1 MNTPS
6 AARNFAPTRFRI
18 ARNLIQVLG
27 IASELEHNLM
37 CQYLFAAYSLKR
49 YPDEGLTEAQLD
61 QARGWGSLITMVARQ
76 EMEHLGLVMNLRSAI
91 GAPPSFSRPNFPQP
105 ADALRQG
112 RYRFRS
118 HALQPRN
125 HRAIPEVRAA
135 APAPARFLLD
145 DGSTR
150 RGAIASTPLHC
161 GSRRRRFRG
170 LRSNPSTSSSIPYR
184 ISTSR
189 CAARFA
195 IFPTCSSDLPKHRF
209 SAARAAHTRASWTTC
224 NQYDVDLVRVTD
236 RDSALKAIHI
246 ILEQGEGIQAPPDYV
261 EHTHYC
267 SFTRI
272 LNEMRDAG
280 FDAARPVVDN
290 PLTTLHMD
298 ITTPG
303 EVNLITNPDTLQVA
317 VLFNRCY
324 ELMLVLLLYLYGS
337 RGRYPQRS
345 LEFTNAIFFPL
356 MTMFVRPL
364 AEMLTQLPAF
374 ADRPGNAGPG
384 FELPNEIVVFPDYR
398 YLWNSIDNHFR
409 TIADDFGQLNILRQP
424 HDHPPAIV
432 ERLRYTGENM
442 QRLALD
448 WHSHWADVGYTIPV

>member
-1 MNTPS
+1 MNTPAQPELRTRS
-6 AARNFAPTRFRI
+6 IRNREE
-18 ARNLIQVLG
+18 LIQVLG

-37 CQYLFAAYSLKR
+37 CQYLFAVYSLKR
-49 YPDEGLTEAQLD
+49 YPAEGLTEAQLD

-105 ADALRQG
+105 ATRYGKADIVSVLTRFSPDTIARFQKFEQPQPLPADFCSMAVDEARRHREHAIALWQ
-112 RYRFRS
+112 
-118 HALQPRN
+118 L
-125 HRAIPEVRAA
+125 
-135 APAPARFLLD
+135 APAV
-145 DGSTR
+145 TR
-150 RGAIASTPLHC
+150 SPLEPFDFQFD
-161 GSRRRRFRG
+161 SVQSLYESVRRAFR
-170 LRSNPSTSSSIPYR
+170 
-184 ISTSR
+184 
-189 CAARFA
+189 
-195 IFPTCSSDLPKHRF
+195 DLPDLF
-209 SAARAAHTRASWTTC
+209 IGSPQAQIFGGPGSPYAGLMDDL

-246 ILEQGEGIQAPPDYV
+246 IVEQGEGIQAPPDYV

-272 LNEMRDAG
+272 LNEMPEAG

-290 PLTTLHMD
+290 PLTVLHMD

-356 MTMFVRPL
+356 MTMFVRPI
-364 AEMLTQLPAF
+364 AEILTQLPAF

-384 FELPNEIVVFPDYR
+384 FELPGEIVVFPDYR
-398 YLWNSIDNHFR
+398 YLWNSIDDRFR
-409 TIADDFGQLNILRQP
+409 TLADDFEKLNILQRP

-432 ERLRYTGENM
+432 ERLRYTSENM
-442 QRLALD
+442 RRLSLD
-448 WHSHWADVGYTIPV
+448 WHSHWADVGYTIPE

>member
-1 MNTPS
+1 MSVDEARRHREHAS
-6 AARNFAPTRFRI
+6 ALWQSAPAVPRPPLEPFDFQFDSVQDLYESVRRAFRD
-18 ARNLIQVLG
+18 LPD
-27 IASELEHNLM
+27 
-37 CQYLFAAYSLKR
+37 LFIGS
-49 YPDEGLTEAQLD
+49 PEAQIF
-61 QARGWGSLITMVARQ
+61 GGTGSPYA
-76 EMEHLGLVMNLRSAI
+76 GLM
-91 GAPPSFSRPNFPQP
+91 
-105 ADALRQG
+105 
-112 RYRFRS
+112 
-118 HALQPRN
+118 
-125 HRAIPEVRAA
+125 
-135 APAPARFLLD
+135 D
-145 DGSTR
+145 D
-150 RGAIASTPLHC
+150 L
-161 GSRRRRFRG
+161 
-170 LRSNPSTSSSIPYR
+170 
-184 ISTSR
+184 
-189 CAARFA
+189 
-195 IFPTCSSDLPKHRF
+195 
-209 SAARAAHTRASWTTC
+209 

-236 RDSALKAIHI
+236 RDSALKAIQI

-409 TIADDFGQLNILRQP
+409 TIADDFDN
-424 HDHPPAIV
+424 
-432 ERLRYTGENM
+432 
-442 QRLALD
+442 
-448 WHSHWADVGYTIPV
+448 

>member
-1 MNTPS
+1 MPEPRTHAIHN
-6 AARNFAPTRFRI
+6 REE
-18 ARNLIQVLG
+18 LIQVLG

-37 CQYLFAAYSLKR
+37 CQYLFAVYSLKR
-49 YPDEGLTEAQLD
+49 FPGEGITEAELN

-91 GAPPSFSRPNFPQP
+91 GAPPTFSRPNFPQP
-105 ADALRQG
+105 TTRYGKADIASVLT
-112 RYRFRS
+112 RFNSDTIARFQKFEQPHPLPPDFCS
-118 HALQPRN
+118 LTPEQARTHREHA
-125 HRAIPEVRAA
+125 RAFWEA
-135 APAPARFLLD
+135 APVAPRSPLEPFQFQFDSVQSLYESIRRAFCELPDLFIGSPDAQIYGGPGSPYAGLMD
-145 DGSTR
+145 D
-150 RGAIASTPLHC
+150 L
-161 GSRRRRFRG
+161 
-170 LRSNPSTSSSIPYR
+170 
-184 ISTSR
+184 
-189 CAARFA
+189 
-195 IFPTCSSDLPKHRF
+195 
-209 SAARAAHTRASWTTC
+209 

-236 RDSALKAIHI
+236 RDSALQAIHI

-272 LNEMRDAG
+272 QHELRGAA

-356 MTMFVRPL
+356 MTMFIRPL
-364 AEMLTQLPAF
+364 AEILTQLPAF
-374 ADRPGNAGPG
+374 TDRPGNAGPG
-384 FELPNEIVVFPDYR
+384 FELPNEIVVLPDYR
-398 YLWNSIDNHFR
+398 SLWNSIDARFQAMA
-409 TIADDFGQLNILRQP
+409 ADFTQLNILRRP

-432 ERLRYTGENM
+432 ERLRYTHENM
-442 QRLALD
+442 RRLAAD
-448 WHSHWADVGYTIPV
+448 WHSHWTDVGYTLPE